1 MMHDP
6 HESGPRTSPFAKN
19 AAAETFFFTLNT
31 ILHNADLP
39 SPETVGDVTRLPLV
53 YIVGVP
59 RSGTTLLAQM
69 LCGYLPVGYINNLI
83 ARFWLKPSVGI
94 RLSQAVL
101 GEEARNHITLR
112 STHGTTEGA
121 SSPHEFG
128 YFWRYWLQ
136 LDQTPTHHLSV
147 PALAKLDRVGL
158 QYALQ
163 QEILASFNCPV
174 VLKNIICGFHAAFLT
189 EIHPLSLFLY
199 IQRDPLATA
208 ASILKV
214 RRERFG
220 SYHTWWSLKP
230 STYPFDIPPNDPALE
245 VAMQVVMCQREIDQ
259 ELSRPGV
266 HSLRCTYEQ
275 LCTSPRQVLE
285 QVCERLAALGS
296 DICPVGYDLPSLT
309 VAPVPGL
316 PSALATRLR
325 HCLAEL
331 C

>member
-1 MMHDP
+1 V
-6 HESGPRTSPFAKN
+6 F
-19 AAAETFFFTLNT
+19 
-31 ILHNADLP
+31 
-39 SPETVGDVTRLPLV
+39 
-53 YIVGVP
+53 
-59 RSGTTLLAQM
+59 
-69 LCGYLPVGYINNLI
+69 
-83 ARFWLKPSVGI
+83 
-94 RLSQAVL
+94 
-101 GEEARNHITLR
+101 
-112 STHGTTEGA
+112 
-121 SSPHEFG
+121 
-128 YFWRYWLQ
+128 
-136 LDQTPTHHLSV
+136 
-147 PALAKLDRVGL
+147 
-158 QYALQ
+158 
-163 QEILASFNCPV
+163 
-174 VLKNIICGFHAAFLT
+174 KNIICGLHTAFLT
-189 EIHPLSLFLY
+189 ELHPLSLFLY

-214 RRERFG
+214 RQERFG

-296 DICPVGYDLPSLT
+296 DIRPVSYDLPSLT

-316 PSALATRLR
+316 PSALATHLR